1 MKAVLRVKLIT
12 QGVLKKKLEKH
23 YTSNLTSHMRALEQK
38 EASTPKKSRGQ
49 ERNLDLK

>member
-12 QGVLKKKLEKH
+12 LGVLKKKLEKH
-23 YTSNLTSHMRALEQK
+23 YTSNFIAHMRALEQK

-49 ERNLDLK
+49 ERHLGLK